1 MTDNKVVQWKN
12 SLAFNFSEI
21 DFCTFVVSDE
31 CLELNWK
38 QCARLWSWIAWFE
51 EEKKKRLLF
60 SSAWFRRRKHTWDY
74 EDRYETSTPVL
85 SREKVYD
92 FHRITRIFEP

>member
-31 CLELNWK
+31 CLELYWK

-51 EEKKKRLLF
+51 EEKKNVYYFLLP
-60 SSAWFRRRKHTWDY
+60 DL
-74 EDRYETSTPVL
+74 DDGST
-85 SREKVYD
+85 RG
-92 FHRITRIFEP
+92 ITRTGTKRVPQFCLVRKSTIFIV